1 MFRVPILLQ
10 KVANISFYSSPRP
23 LKTNDYMTEQN
34 VLHLK
39 KCRVSIL
46 NLTKGF
52 PFYGVTLTYTD
63 SAHFEFGSAS

>member
-1 MFRVPILLQ
+1 MFRVPILSQ

-34 VLHLK
+34 VLRLK

-46 NLTKGF
+46 NLTTDR
-52 PFYGVTLTYTD
+52 PFRDFALKI
-63 SAHFEFGSAS
+63 SLL